1 MPVKECFLRYHPY
14 CFKMS
19 SLHFERMILM
29 KHRRLIIAGI
39 GGLLTV
45 ILIALVS
52 LVDIAPIGEQGTSI
66 GLSHLNQFVF
76 DLFGVNMLWY
86 TITDWLGI
94 AAILTAF
101 AFAVTGLVQLINR
114 RSLLKVDREILSLGG
129 LYIIVIGLYLL
140 FENVIVNYRPIIMPD
155 NTYPEASFPSSHTML
170 VCVIMGSAVMLINK
184 YFKNKTLN
192 RTLRVICF
200 VIIGVTVMGRLIAG
214 VHWFTDILGGILISV
229 TLLSLYKEVI
239 SHGK

>member
-1 MPVKECFLRYHPY
+1 
-14 CFKMS
+14 
-19 SLHFERMILM
+19 M

-52 LVDIAPIGEQGTSI
+52 LVDVTPVGAQGTSV

-86 TITDWLGI
+86 YITDWLGI

-155 NTYPEASFPSSHTML
+155 NTHPEASFPSSHTMI
-170 VCVIMGSAVMLINK
+170 VCVIMGSAVMLINN
-184 YFKNKTLN
+184 YIKNKALN